1 MVHVP
6 SIVDANFEHLEYI
19 QQNMRDADRDEL
31 WAAYSMDPAHC
42 LMISMMSSTRC
53 WTGLVDGVPIC
64 MFGVVPASL
73 VESVGRPWMIG
84 TPAVEKFDRI
94 FLKHCH
100 EVVKNMASEYK
111 TLYNFVDLRNKKA
124 IRWLRWLGFTMEEP
138 APFGPFN
145 LPFRR
150 FTMEDKCTR

>member
-1 MVHVP
+1 MHVP
-6 SIVDANFEHLEYI
+6 SIVDATTEHLEYI
-19 QQNMRDADRDEL
+19 QQNMREADREEL
-31 WAAYSMDPAHC
+31 WAAYHMDPAHS
-42 LMISMMSSTRC
+42 LQISMLCSTRC
-53 WTGLVDGVPIC
+53 WTGLIDGVPIC

-124 IRWLRWLGFTMEEP
+124 IRWLKWLGFTMEEP

-150 FTMEDKCTR
+150 FTMGDKCRM